1 MKRYLILAML
11 GLLTITS
18 CKKES
23 FSSSASKEEE
33 SSQLGTLSFV
43 GLAVNV
49 DESLTRATEAKNSY
63 LIYVYDSEGVQVV
76 SKTYAQVKEKSIELP
91 AGTYTLKVQSAEELP
106 YAEFEDPVYGASKE
120 VTIQAGATTE
130 AGEITCRLLQVAVTV
145 SYTDEFLSD
154 VTGNCT
160 TSVELT
166 RGYPLDYEL
175 TYNGGN
181 ISYNRD
187 RGYFAKIEGSNTMEV
202 TFKGIINGKS
212 QRMTKSF
219 SDVQAAQLRAISF
232 VKKVDATGNATFDIS
247 IDTYVDDNELN
258 ENITG
263 AEDVTGS
270 DPNAPTGDGGI
281 VLESTCDYDLSQPI
295 VIPKV
300 EEKTLV
306 LTMKATVPYGVR
318 KFVVD
323 VESTNADFPGALAA
337 VNNGETTLDLVN
349 PSEGAIQIFQTIVP
363 FPYGDDVDGKTEIA
377 FDLSPAQTPILGFV
391 GTHTFIMKVT
401 DNQGHKKEIPVAMT
415 VE

>member
-1 MKRYLILAML
+1 
-11 GLLTITS
+11 
-18 CKKES
+18 
-23 FSSSASKEEE
+23 
-33 SSQLGTLSFV
+33 
-43 GLAVNV
+43 
-49 DESLTRATEAKNSY
+49 
-63 LIYVYDSEGVQVV
+63 
-76 SKTYAQVKEKSIELP
+76 
-91 AGTYTLKVQSAEELP
+91 
-106 YAEFEDPVYGASKE
+106 
-120 VTIQAGATTE
+120 
-130 AGEITCRLLQVAVTV
+130 
-145 SYTDEFLSD
+145 
-154 VTGNCT
+154 
-160 TSVELT
+160 
-166 RGYPLDYEL
+166 
-175 TYNGGN
+175 
-181 ISYNRD
+181 
-187 RGYFAKIEGSNTMEV
+187 
-202 TFKGIINGKS
+202 
-212 QRMTKSF
+212 MTKSF
-219 SDVQAAQLRAISF
+219 SDVQAAQLRAITF